1 MEVDWNQWE
10 PRERSV
16 LVFVR
21 RDDQVLLIRKKR
33 GFGAGKVN
41 APGGKIDEGESP
53 LEAAVR
59 EAHEEAGIVVLNA
72 EPRGELFFQF
82 TDGLS
87 IHCTVFLA
95 KGCRGRARETEEA
108 APFWRRIGAI
118 PYEEMWEDDRHWLPG
133 MLEGLR
139 FKGYFT
145 FEGDVMLTKEV
156 VFEGGPA
163 ERAEDEEEPGLDD
176 KSAGKRAVDRLVAE
190 LCPIVEALLIASKS
204 PLNTRAL
211 ARIVRQVA
219 AEQKLE
225 PKSLL
230 PKTCGRHVE
239 RAIAELNREYEQERR
254 AFMIVERAAGWKI
267 YTVSKYAAWVRAI
280 YPEQKPPRLSAPALE
295 TLAII
300 AYRQPVTR
308 ADIESVRGV
317 NVDAVMKMLL
327 DRSLVRIAGRA
338 DLPGRPLLY
347 ETTSLF
353 LDHFGI
359 RSVEELPNAAE
370 LRRAPLPVGAVA
382 RLEDTGDENDN
393 NEGAAE
399 GEPPGGVKNA
409 SGTDDAPSGEED
421 VGEAGAGPD

>member
-21 RDDQVLLIRKKR
+21 KDDQVLLIRKKR

-53 LEAAVR
+53 LEAALR
-59 EAHEEAGIVVLNA
+59 EAEEEAGIVPL
-72 EPRGELFFQF
+72 EPAPVGELFFQF

-95 KGCRGRARETEEA
+95 KGCRGKARETDEA
-108 APFWRRIGAI
+108 APFWKRIGAI

-133 MLEGLR
+133 MLEGQR
-139 FKGYFT
+139 FKGYFI
-145 FEGDVMLTKEV
+145 FDGDVMLTKEV
-156 VFEGGPA
+156 TFEGGPP
-163 ERAEDEEEPGLDD
+163 ERTEDPNEEEESAWDD
-176 KSAGKRAVDRLVAE
+176 KTAGKRAVDRLVAE

-204 PLNTRAL
+204 PLTSRTL

-219 AEQKLE
+219 VEQKL
-225 PKSLL
+225 PKPSLL
-230 PKTCGRHVE
+230 PKTGGRHIE

-267 YTVSKYAAWVRAI
+267 YTVSKYAVWVRAI
-280 YPEQKPPRLSAPALE
+280 YPEQKPPRLSGPALE

-359 RSVEELPNAAE
+359 RSVDELPNAAE
-370 LRRAPLPVGAVA
+370 LRRAPLPVAD
-382 RLEDTGDENDN
+382 L
-393 NEGAAE
+393 AA
-399 GEPPGGVKNA
+399 A
-409 SGTDDAPSGEED
+409 DDRGEED
-421 VGEAGAGPD
+421 ES